1 MMPYKYEDKVSAST
15 NPMEFIYVI
24 RPLSV
29 NHFSFRINISNDF
42 WAKEPCYVQVRDE

>member
-1 MMPYKYEDKVSAST
+1 MMPYKYEDKVSASI

-29 NHFSFRINISNDF
+29 NPFSFCINNSIDF
-42 WAKEPCYVQVRDE
+42 WAKEP